1 MSDPALL
8 PLVWAAII
16 AFAVAMYVLLD
27 GFDLGIGILFPLAPG
42 HAERDVMMNSVAPVW
57 DGNET
62 WLVLGGGGLMAAFP
76 LAYGVVLPAVYVP
89 IVIMLLSLVL
99 RGVAFEFRFKAERSR
114 FVWDA
119 AFAGGSTL
127 AALAQGLTLGAFVH
141 GFVVSGDQFAG
152 GPFDWLSPFSLMTGV
167 GLICGYAL
175 LAATWLV
182 LKTED
187 ALQAWSRRTAEMA
200 LVAVVGFIALVS
212 LWTPFEE
219 PDIAL
224 RWFAWPNILYLS
236 PVPIVTAA
244 VAIALWLQLWRGR
257 ERSPFFL
264 AVSLFLLSF
273 LGLGISLWPYAVPRS
288 VTIWQAAAQ
297 PEAQLFLLVGVVVLI
312 PLILAYTSY
321 SYWVFRGKVRGAG
334 YHS

>member
-167 GLICGYAL
+167 GLVCGYAL

-219 PDIAL
+219 PDIAH

-244 VAIALWLQLWRGR
+244 TAVALWVLLRRGR
-257 ERSPFFL
+257 ERSPFLL
-264 AVSLFLLSF
+264 AVGLFLLSF

-288 VTIWQAAAQ
+288 ITIWQAAAQ

-334 YHS
+334 YH